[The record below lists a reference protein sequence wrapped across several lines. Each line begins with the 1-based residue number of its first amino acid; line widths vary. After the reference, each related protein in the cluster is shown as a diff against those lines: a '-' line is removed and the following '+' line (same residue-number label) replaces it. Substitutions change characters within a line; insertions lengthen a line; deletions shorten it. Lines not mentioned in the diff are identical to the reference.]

1 MWKSENCLLS
11 VEISFQNPSD
21 NRGRPPARPTPPQP
35 PISSTAPLIP
45 LIHTNPTFLWRPF
58 LTGGVGRERILP
70 RKLTAEGSYLHVLR
84 EKGSVIKVTRE
95 KKKITVAVGRK
106 NA

>member
-1 MWKSENCLLS
+1 M
-11 VEISFQNPSD
+11 
-21 NRGRPPARPTPPQP
+21 
-35 PISSTAPLIP
+35 
-45 LIHTNPTFLWRPF
+45 
-58 LTGGVGRERILP
+58 GRERILP

-84 EKGSVIKVTRE
+84 EKGSVIKVTRK